1 MSFKVK
7 IKNGEEFVFHQPVYV
22 SELSKELSKGAIA
35 ALFNDQL
42 IDLRSKIGEDGE
54 VEFIKIDHELAPQV
68 YRHTLSHVMAQAVMK
83 IYGKDNVR
91 LGIGPTI
98 ENGFY
103 YDFEILNGKITEED
117 LPRIEEEMRKIVDQD
132 IEIERIEMNKDE
144 AISLMKEKGQIYK
157 IELLEDL
164 KEDKVTLFK
173 QGDFIDLCRGP
184 HLPSTGIVRH
194 FKLLSISGAYWRGDE
209 KRSML
214 QRIYGTA
221 FANRDELEKYLN
233 FLEEAKKRDHR
244 KLGPALGIFFI
255 DFDVAAGMPIFMP
268 NGATILQELMH
279 FSRQLHREFGY
290 EEVMTPLVMSEKL
303 WRMSGHWDHY
313 KENMYFTSKEDQQF
327 AIKPMNCPG
336 HILIYKN
343 RTVSYKDLPL
353 RFFEFGR
360 VHRYE
365 RSGVLHGLFRV
376 RSFTQD
382 DAHIFCRTDQIEQEI
397 AGVINFVHRIY
408 SPFGF
413 EYTAELSTMPE
424 NHMGDVETW
433 QKATEALRS
442 AMDSVGLKYVVK
454 EGEGAFYGPK
464 IDFHIR
470 DSIGRTW
477 QCATIQLDFLMP
489 QRFELVYTDYNG
501 GYRQPVM
508 IHRAIYGS
516 LERFLGI
523 LIEHYA
529 GAFPTWLAPVQVMVI
544 PISDRHHSY
553 AQSVKDIL
561 VQNGIR
567 GQVDL
572 RRETLGYKIRDAQSM
587 KIPYMFI
594 VGDKEQTTNTVS
606 VRTRRGNEFA
616 TKPIDH
622 VVGIVL
628 KEIRTRSLK
637 NLMEE

>member
-83 IYGKDNVR
+83 IYGKDHVR

-413 EYTAELSTMPE
+413 EYTSELSTMPE